1 MKENIDKTT
10 KRFLEQL
17 EERNIS
23 GYKLMKDGVIK
34 SQSSLTNIKIGKQ
47 GATRR
52 VIDKCVELYNLDRLY
67 ILLGTRTGNISN
79 NSGQILIS
87 GDNSHVTN
95 SNNNGG
101 TQTVS
106 NTANPIKSY
115 IKEELV
121 NVPFVLQDAAASFVE
136 CFGDMQNCKTETYGI
151 MQEKGEDLA
160 NGDYVVFQV
169 NGDSMTPNIPD
180 SAKVLAR
187 KISEPKWEEAV
198 GVVFVAYGKTLTI
211 KRVLKNTLYSNNTL
225 TLKADNPIY
234 GQIDISRNEIR
245 GMWRA
250 ERIVSQKIR

>member
-1 MKENIDKTT
+1 MEKRLDEVSE
-10 KRFLEQL
+10 RFLREL
-17 EERNIS
+17 ETKGIS

-52 VIDKCVELYNLDRLY
+52 IIDKCVELYNLDRLY

-79 NSGQILIS
+79 NSGQILIR

-151 MQEKGEDLA
+151 MQEKGEDLT

-187 KISEPKWEEAV
+187 KISEPKWEEAT

-234 GQIDISRNEIR
+234 GQIDISRSEIR